1 MPNETTEKLR
11 EMAAH
16 RGLRLVASRRRKPGG
31 DFGKCGLNDAKGE
44 AVFGIGDEGLTAS
57 AEQIEDYLRGATS
70 NAWSKS
76 AASVEARPKSRA
88 ETKARRAAK
97 PKAEPKVAPTP
108 EPRTKPKAAPAP
120 KPEPKPRFKVK
131 VENLLT
137 GLPAAKR
144 AEAFTE
150 LLARPGVRVER
161 IVSRGQ
167 STPEDA
173 PMVQDQDEWVLLL
186 EGAAGLRIEDSD
198 EVTLHA
204 GDHVWIARG
213 QKHWVTWT
221 AKDRPSV
228 WLAVH
233 LT

>member
-1 MPNETTEKLR
+1 MPNETTDKLR

-16 RGLRLVASRRRKPGG
+16 RGLKLVASRRRKPGG
-31 DFGKCGLNDAKGE
+31 DFGKYGLNDAKGE
-44 AVFGIGDEGLTAS
+44 PVFGIGKDGLAAS
-57 AEQIEDYLRGATS
+57 AGEIEDYLRGAAS

-76 AASVEARPKSRA
+76 AGSAKARPR
-88 ETKARRAAK
+88 
-97 PKAEPKVAPTP
+97 PKAEA
-108 EPRTKPKAAPAP
+108 EPKPKPRP
-120 KPEPKPRFKVK
+120 RPKPRFKVK
-131 VENLLT
+131 VANLLA

-144 AEAFTE
+144 TEAFTE

-167 STPEDA
+167 ATPEDE
-173 PMVQDQDEWVLLL
+173 PMVQAQDEWVLLL
-186 EGAAGLRIEDSD
+186 EGAAGLRIEDSN
-198 EVTLHA
+198 EVELRS

-221 AKDRPSV
+221 ARDRPTV

-233 LT
+233 LD

>member
-31 DFGKCGLNDAKGE
+31 DFGKYGLNDANGT
-44 AVFGIGDEGLTAS
+44 AVFGIGDKGLTAG
-57 AEQIEDYLRGATS
+57 ADEIEDYLRGATS

-76 AASVEARPKSRA
+76 AGSVKARPKPGA
-88 ETKARRAAK
+88 G
-97 PKAEPKVAPTP
+97 PKVAPAASP
-108 EPRTKPKAAPAP
+108 KAAAKAAPAP
-120 KPEPKPRFKVK
+120 KPKPKPRFKVQ

-137 GLPAAKR
+137 GLPAARR

-150 LLARPGVRVER
+150 LLARPGVRIER

-167 STPEDA
+167 ATPEDA

-198 EVTLHA
+198 EVTLQA
-204 GDHVWIARG
+204 GDHVWIARR

>member
-1 MPNETTEKLR
+1 MPNESTDKLR

-16 RGLRLVASRRRKPGG
+16 RGLKLLSSRRRKPGG
-31 DFGKCGLNDAKGE
+31 DFGKYGLNDAQG
-44 AVFGIGDEGLTAS
+44 APVFGVDKEGLSAS
-57 AEQIEDYLRGATS
+57 AEEIEDYLRGATS

-76 AASVEARPKSRA
+76 AGTAGPRRK
-88 ETKARRAAK
+88 ET
-97 PKAEPKVAPTP
+97 P
-108 EPRTKPKAAPAP
+108 APAP
-120 KPEPKPRFKVK
+120 KPKARPAPRPKPKPRFKVK
-131 VENLLT
+131 IENLLAK
-137 GLPAAKR
+137 LPAAKR

-150 LLARPGVRVER
+150 LLARPGIRMER

-167 STPEDA
+167 ATPDDE

-186 EGAAGLRIEDSD
+186 EGAAGLRIEDSS
-198 EVTLHA
+198 EVTLGA

-221 AKDRPSV
+221 ATDRETV

-233 LT
+233 LD

>member
-1 MPNETTEKLR
+1 MPNETTDKLR

-31 DFGKCGLNDAKGE
+31 DFGRYGLNDASG
-44 AVFGIGDEGLTAS
+44 APVFGIGDDGLTAH
-57 AEQIEDYLRGATS
+57 ADEIEDYLRGAAS

-76 AASVEARPKSRA
+76 AGSVKARP
-88 ETKARRAAK
+88 K
-97 PKAEPKVAPTP
+97 PKAEAKV
-108 EPRTKPKAAPAP
+108 KA
-120 KPEPKPRFKVK
+120 EPKPKPKPRLKVK

-137 GLPAAKR
+137 RLPAAKR

-150 LLARPGVRVER
+150 LFARPGVRVER

-167 STPEDA
+167 ATPEDE
-173 PMVQDQDEWVLLL
+173 PMAQDQDEWVLLL
-186 EGAAGLRIEDSD
+186 EGAAGLRIEDSN

-233 LT
+233 LD